1 MVKIDWEWINETV
14 ARRTG
19 GRTIALPGTR
29 GSLRVGIGEH
39 HGGYFISYYY
49 RQGYFLG
56 VLF

>member
-29 GSLRVGIGEH
+29 GSLRVGIGEQD
-39 HGGYFISYYY
+39 I
-49 RQGYFLG
+49 
-56 VLF
+56 LFPITIVRVY